1 MVLVP
6 LREVVPLVVDGG
18 DGETNLGEVN
28 HCELHHPAGLPRKA
42 PWTTAMGLLA
52 TAAATSLSTSHHP
65 PSGLRWPPS
74 IPGLERDREER
85 GEGGERGGGGR

>member
-6 LREVVPLVVDGG
+6 LREVVPLVVDSG

-28 HCELHHPAGLPRKA
+28 HCELHYPAGLPRKA

-52 TAAATSLSTSHHP
+52 TAAATSLCLPSPTFRP
-65 PSGLRWPPS
+65 PLAAVHSWP
-74 IPGLERDREER
+74 
-85 GEGGERGGGGR
+85 GER